1 MSNRNHAAMAVSFKF
16 VLIVAAVLA
25 LTGCAM
31 VIFGCAFEAQ
41 SQLDLLRASGPAAV
55 DAYLAHVDS
64 HQLSFAAFMLES
76 VTGHCYAYGAF
87 LQGVGFWFVFVLAP
101 LSAALLT
108 AVRWLAGRDRNM
120 NLRLRFAAAH

>member
-1 MSNRNHAAMAVSFKF
+1 MLNRTHAVMAVSFKF

-25 LTGCAM
+25 LTGCAL

-41 SQLDLLRASGPAAV
+41 SQLDLMRASGPPAV

-64 HQLSFAAFMLES
+64 HQLSYAAFMLES
-76 VTGHCYAYGAF
+76 GTGHGYAYGAF
-87 LQGVGFWFVFVLAP
+87 LQGVGFWFVFFLAP

-108 AVRWLAGRDRNM
+108 AVRWLVARDRSM
-120 NLRLRFAAAH
+120 NTRLRFAAAH